1 MLYLGVLLGTFV
13 FEFAQTYL
21 MQYTG
26 QLAMFD
32 LRKQLMAHLQ
42 RLDSLSTT
50 ATPWAGWSR
59 ASPPTSTC

>member
-1 MLYLGVLLGTFV
+1 MLYLGVLVGTFI
-13 FEFAQTYL
+13 FEFSQVYL

-42 RLDSLSTT
+42 GLTWPSSI
-50 ATPWAGWSR
+50 ATRWA
-59 ASPPTSTC
+59 A